1 MIMLV
6 MMIASAWGL
15 TKPNQHEAFLST
27 APAEETMGPNMNF
40 TPVSTTM
47 QCTINLTLQYMVIF
61 TALGLC
67 RTYLDFVGESH
78 AENKVAKAL
87 KGASE
92 TVFYAPMVCLMFV
105 AFRMRVLQLS
115 KGTDNPQD
123 WVRYAMQ
130 FVAYSILANT
140 LLVLLIPMFTK
151 AELKLDEHGDLDPA
165 TNPFEDKT
173 MATIFTAIRYITF
186 LGLYVG
192 FGMVCTGV
200 FLYEPPAGVW
210 EGEIPALSPA
220 VACTMTLSTAFFLVY
235 FLHAA
240 SRTWTQFTAGES
252 NTDFEETMERAADTM
267 GMAPMLCTL
276 FLAARMRALQM
287 DPVGGNPQGW
297 AQNCFYTATYAIT
310 FQTFLAIGVKYLLG
324 GKAKKADAK
333 TVAGD
338 QQYDGVKGDY
348 APKVLAVCRWIIMI
362 CVYVAATAVVC
373 SVFTIE
379 HPNGAEHTP
388 PLSPTM
394 HCVLNLAFQ
403 YFFIYLLLWIL
414 FTIKDCGYE
423 HEYMTKA
430 TDAIE
435 SAKATVQFAPMLS
448 VLFIATRMRALQ
460 ITQNKGAP
468 QGYVQDGMY
477 LASWSIVI
485 QFMMCLIMP
494 FFTKDHKYKADT
506 LAEPV
511 DKKEA
516 EAHGVEN
523 QWGGYVVSFIRY
535 CALIAL
541 IGGVATVITGVFL
554 MTPENA
560 NGRGSIP
567 LITDGTLPVDLAPP
581 PPSVTDIPGA
591 EATLESTGETLG
603 AGVDVANSATD
614 VVASPVANATGAVV
628 DVASNGTEA
637 VADTATE
644 AVAA

>member
-1 MIMLV
+1 
-6 MMIASAWGL
+6 MIAMMFASALGFSQ
-15 TKPNQHEAFLST
+15 QHEAFLSA
-27 APAEETMGPNMNF
+27 APAEEVMGPNMKF

-47 QCTINLTLQYMVIF
+47 QCTINLTLQYMIIF
-61 TALGLC
+61 TALGMC
-67 RTYLDFVGESH
+67 RTYLDFAGEKHS
-78 AENKVAKAL
+78 ESKVAKAL
-87 KGASE
+87 KAASE

-140 LLVLLIPMFTK
+140 VLVLVLPVFVK
-151 AELKLDEHGDLDPA
+151 AEMKLDEHGDIDPA
-165 TNPFEDKT
+165 VNPFEDKT
-173 MATIFTAIRYITF
+173 LATVFTCIRYITF

-192 FGMVCTGV
+192 FGMVCAGV
-200 FLYEPPAGVW
+200 FMYEPPAGVW
-210 EGEIPALSPA
+210 EGEIPPISPA

-240 SRTWTQFTAGES
+240 SRTYTQFTKGAS

-267 GMAPMLCTL
+267 SMAPMLCTL

-310 FQTFLAIGVKYLLG
+310 FQTVLAVAVRYCLN
-324 GKAKKADAK
+324 GKALKAEADA
-333 TVAGD
+333 VAGD
-338 QQYDGVKGDY
+338 QKYEVEGAY
-348 APKVLAVCRWIIMI
+348 APKVLTACRWIIMI

-379 HPNGAEHTP
+379 HPDGAEQTP

-403 YFFIYLLLWIL
+403 YFLIYLLLWIF
-414 FTIKDCGYE
+414 FTIKESGYE
-423 HEYMTKA
+423 HEYMSKA
-430 TDAIE
+430 QDAIQ

-460 ITQNKGAP
+460 ITDNKGAP

-494 FFTKDHKYKADT
+494 FFTKDHKYKPDT
-506 LAEPV
+506 LDAPV
-511 DKKEA
+511 DKTETESQEVDNK
-516 EAHGVEN
+516 
-523 QWGGYVVSFIRY
+523 WGAYVVSFIRY

-581 PPSVTDIPGA
+581 PPSITDVPGA
-591 EATLESTGETLG
+591 EGALESTGETLG
-603 AGVDVANSATD
+603 AGVDVANTATD
-614 VVASPVANATGAVV
+614 VVASPVTNATGAVV